1 VKKWLNLLGELDGAI
16 MSAAAAYS
24 VYDPSH
30 VKAALLV
37 AGGAGAL
44 GVVLNAVA
52 KFLGLPDVAPS
63 KAAS

>member
-1 VKKWLNLLGELDGAI
+1 MKKWLNLLGELDGAI

-44 GVVLNAVA
+44 GVALNALA
-52 KFLGLPDVAPS
+52 KFLGLPDVAP
-63 KAAS
+63 KASS